1 MLSALKKAPGKNVKI
16 SAQWAP
22 FLASML
28 LSLTN
33 YKWAKNFIQSEAWVF
48 FNSSLNVT
56 TLKVPNICPGQLT
69 PNSSLLLELVSP
81 SVDEGSTDVDPQQTL
96 NEIQQEEISQ
106 GKKGR
111 LNKKPLVES
120 EVRRSSRLKSNNKGF
135 KPGTCLNKKC
145 LACSPN
151 PPDLSLDLIKDLGVN
166 LCQIDENLLSESS
179 LNQKKKNSGAQIGKK
194 TNADVQAQDAQ
205 KKLEGK
211 KKVTKKKLKDN
222 RKPDEVDIDVHEAG
236 AQGQGGVDAQEQEG
250 DGHAHPV
257 KRNGASKKKQG

>member
-1 MLSALKKAPGKNVKI
+1 M
-16 SAQWAP
+16 
-22 FLASML
+22 
-28 LSLTN
+28 
-33 YKWAKNFIQSEAWVF
+33 
-48 FNSSLNVT
+48 
-56 TLKVPNICPGQLT
+56 
-69 PNSSLLLELVSP
+69 
-81 SVDEGSTDVDPQQTL
+81 
-96 NEIQQEEISQ
+96 
-106 GKKGR
+106 
-111 LNKKPLVES
+111 
-120 EVRRSSRLKSNNKGF
+120 
-135 KPGTCLNKKC
+135 
-145 LACSPN
+145 
-151 PPDLSLDLIKDLGVN
+151 N